1 MPRQVERRERARRR
15 LLDAAAAVFDERGY
29 SEASLEEVARRAGVS
44 RALIYHHFGSKEGLL
59 LALHQEL
66 DRALLVRVQA
76 AVGVGGTALE
86 NLARGARA
94 FLQASA
100 DLPFARITLLDTP
113 GVPGLREH
121 IEEGQREWAA
131 IMEGELQR
139 GVEQGSITPVE
150 PAMTARVLLGALQE
164 AALAVISA
172 GDPAGASARAQ
183 ESVTRLIEGLARR

>member
-139 GVEQGSITPVE
+139 GVKQGSITPVE

-172 GDPAGASARAQ
+172 GEPAGASARAQ